1 MTAVLETKD
10 LSSGYHGHPFVR
22 DLNITVEAGEVVALL
37 GPNGA
42 GKTTT
47 LLAVSGELRALSGEV
62 HFLGNKRVDPLHKR
76 AADGLAFVT
85 EERSVF
91 MQMTTA
97 ENFRVGRVD
106 ADECLAIFPELRKLM
121 NRPAGL
127 LSGGEQQM
135 VTLARAITRKPKL
148 LLIDELSLGLAPLV
162 VKRLLQVVRSAAKDN
177 GIGVLLVEQK
187 VESALAVA
195 DRVYVLRD
203 GKVALQ
209 GPSDEVKTR
218 VRELEES
225 YLSARPARH
234 PRIERDL

>member
-1 MTAVLETKD
+1 MTTVLQTHE
-10 LSSGYHGHPFVR
+10 LASGYHGHPFIHDISISV
-22 DLNITVEAGEVVALL
+22 DAGEVTALL

-47 LLAVSGELRALSGEV
+47 LLAVAGELPALQG
-62 HFLGNKRVDPLHKR
+62 RVELFGKQRTDPLHRR

-91 MQMTTA
+91 MQLTTA

-106 ADECLAIFPELRKLM
+106 PAECLRMFPELEKLM
-121 NRPAGL
+121 GRTAGL

-135 VTLARAITRKPKL
+135 VTLARALSRHPKL

-162 VKRLLQVVRSAAKDN
+162 VQRLLDVVRAAASEH

-187 VESALAVA
+187 VESALTVS

-203 GKVALQ
+203 GKVILS
-209 GPSDEVKTR
+209 GRSDEIKGR

-225 YLSARPARH
+225 YLASSGVAPTA
-234 PRIERDL
+234 